1 MSRSIQLKTKE
12 KLYTQF
18 REVPNPE
25 EIFEKAPSAKD
36 FPEDNSIML
45 LDETHKIVHQDGATE
60 EKRYEMI
67 KVFNT
72 TGVDTWKEYSIGVYA
87 ADGSA
92 DDLNVAD
99 EYYYDDDANDYEAVI
114 SYAVAPTGGGGGE
127 KP

>member
-1 MSRSIQLKTKE
+1 MT
-12 KLYTQF
+12 
-18 REVPNPE
+18 
-25 EIFEKAPSAKD
+25 
-36 FPEDNSIML
+36 
-45 LDETHKIVHQDGATE
+45 
-60 EKRYEMI
+60 
-67 KVFNT
+67 FNT
-72 TGVDTWKEYSIGVYA
+72 GTGVVTADTSNSTLAPNTIAPGIYNFAVKGTVGSKTIVEEYSIGVYA